1 MADCVFCKIVS
12 EELPS
17 YKVYEDKD
25 TMAFLDI
32 NPTAFGHTLVIPKK
46 HFSNFEA
53 IPEDLLQKTIL
64 VVKKIGQSIKD
75 NLEVVGYN
83 VCENNDPGANQ
94 IIPHIHFHLIP
105 RYKNDHL
112 DPWPQAKYPEG
123 KAQEIL
129 EKIKIN

>member
-1 MADCVFCKIVS
+1 MVDCIFCKIVKG
-12 EELPS
+12 ELPS
-17 YKVYEDKD
+17 YQVYEDQD

-53 IPEDLLQKTIL
+53 ISEELLQKTIL
-64 VVKKIGQSIKD
+64 TVKKVGQSIKD

-112 DPWPQAKYPEG
+112 DPWPQAQYPEG

-129 EKIKIN
+129 KKIKIN